1 MRRKKEGI
9 LQNELTDERIA
20 RLDAINFKWDT
31 KYASR
36 QRGVGENVS
45 FDYMYN
51 LLVNFKETYG
61 HTQVSKMLKEW
72 RDVDKEGPDRQEYK
86 RLPFFLSGVR
96 REHELYMEGKPSALD
111 EEKVRKLTEIGVQW
125 RKSGKTVFFV
135 SVVRED
141 EKLLLVQ
148 SITTNILSHVL
159 YKHRRL
165 ARFVGRRGREV
176 MSSGLKKV
184 IQKNQ

>member
-45 FDYMYN
+45 FDYLYN

-125 RKSGKTVFFV
+125 RKSGKTVSSYCSYKV
-135 SVVRED
+135 HCI
-141 EKLLLVQ
+141 
-148 SITTNILSHVL
+148 SITTNILSHIL

-165 ARFVGRRGREV
+165 ARFAGRRGRKV
-176 MSSGLKKV
+176 MSLGLKKV
-184 IQKNQ
+184 MQKKQ

>member
-20 RLDAINFKWDT
+20 RIDAINFKWET

-135 SVVRED
+135 SVVRD
-141 EKLLLVQ
+141 
-148 SITTNILSHVL
+148 
-159 YKHRRL
+159 R
-165 ARFVGRRGREV
+165 
-176 MSSGLKKV
+176 
-184 IQKNQ
+184 